1 LAIFTVTNLDDSGP
15 DSLRAEIIAANAGGT
30 PGTIQFAVAGTISL
44 LSTLPAVS
52 ADVLIDGTSA
62 PGYAGSGPVVAINC
76 NGFPGVVLGPGSGGS
91 ELLAVGVTNASGY
104 GVTLQD
110 SPETLAASS
119 IVSTGGG
126 VYATA
131 ASGQVIST
139 SGVVLGGTTGINIAG
154 GGAALNNG
162 GSIVGTTTYGVL
174 LQHGGTVTNQTGDI
188 IQGGKY
194 GVLVNNA
201 AGTVIN
207 SGSIGALRPVGPSG
221 SYVDPVGV
229 DLTAGGAVTNLSGGI
244 ISGSL
249 DGVRFANTVVNAGT
263 IIGSSFAIDGAS
275 VITNL
280 YGGTIIGGSA
290 GAIDAIGVGSVT
302 VINSGLITASSRYV
316 GFSLDRGTVTN
327 LSTGTISGVQD
338 ISFAGNYSGQHLVN
352 AGLINAGVNFY
363 GAGTVIN
370 ESYATITG
378 GLGASGSRFV
388 QQSLTVSNA
397 GTIEGVVS
405 AVSVL
410 AFPGATFA
418 SSVYSPM
425 LELAS
430 GASAGTLIGLG
441 SRYVFTN
448 ATIDSGANWNLGGDA
463 NTLASGTTLIDA
475 GTLTIAGTLFLDN
488 GTLVNS
494 DSLIN
499 DGTIVLET
507 GALATGNFSGDGT
520 IVFAGTGELVA
531 FTRAA
536 ATANVVAGFAPG
548 ETIELTGQTVTAV
561 SLVNVNTLQVDLLA
575 SDPVNITLDPA
586 QDYAPDVLE
595 YFNYGGNGF
604 ISVQPAPPSVSGA
617 VASQDVPAAEAI
629 APFAA
634 AAVTDINRNP
644 SDTVTVTLSD
654 PGLGSISDIQGG
666 SYNSADGVFTVT
678 GPPGTA
684 TTVLQSLK
692 FTPFAS
698 TNGFVTSE
706 SFTLAVSNDIGTAT
720 PATTSTI
727 MAVTQVLSLASSTRI
742 SISASPDGSG
752 FAVPQSGDTNEAVV
766 LTPSRG
772 GVYAVPAGEQAEFM
786 GGTTSAIL
794 LDSTVGN
801 AILAGNSGND
811 TIAATARGDSIID
824 GHGANLLFAGADVLV
839 SSNGGNDTVAALGD
853 AVSVKSAGANAL
865 VFGAFGSNAG
875 ALDVSLGDSQATL
888 SAGQSNTT
896 VTASGGDAL
905 IFGGFASPAGGL
917 SLVDTGHG
925 DTISAGNSNVTAT
938 LEGSAALVF
947 GDYGNA
953 SGGLN
958 LIDAGSGDTIAV
970 GNSPATVTGGGNGS
984 FVWGGS
990 GTLQF
995 AGGTGAATV
1004 VAGTGATTV
1013 TPGSGGTI
1021 LFGSAGS
1028 SVIAMGS
1035 NGLEYIAASG
1045 NETLNAGG
1053 SSGANTLVGGF
1064 NPSNADSIVGGSGND
1079 VMFAGAGADTLA
1091 GGGGANI
1098 FSFVASL
1105 THGAADVIADFNA
1118 NDVVF
1123 LNGYGA
1129 GDAAA
1134 ALGAAVSS
1142 GGSTTITLSDNT
1154 QITFLGIGSV
1164 AALQGHVFSG

>member
-1 LAIFTVTNLDDSGP
+1 MAVFTVTNLNDSGLG
-15 DSLRAEIIAANAGGT
+15 SLRAEITAANAGGT

-44 LSTLPAVS
+44 LSTLPALS

-62 PGYAGSGPVVAINC
+62 PGYAASGPVVAINC
-76 NGFPGVVLGPGSGGS
+76 NGFSGLVLGAGSGGS
-91 ELLAVGVTNASGY
+91 ELLAVGIANASGY
-104 GVTLQD
+104 GVTLQG

-119 IVSTGGG
+119 IVSTVGG

-131 ASGQVIST
+131 ASGQYIST
-139 SGVVLGGTTGINIAG
+139 SGVISAGTVGINIAG
-154 GGAALNNG
+154 SGAALNNA

-174 LQHGGTVTNQTGDI
+174 LQHGGTVTNQTGDL

-207 SGSIGALRPVGPSG
+207 SGSIGALRPVGPGG
-221 SYVDPVGV
+221 SYVNPVGV

-249 DGVRFANTVVNAGT
+249 DGVRFANAVVNGGT
-263 IIGSSFAIDGAS
+263 IIGSFLGIDGAS

-280 YGGTIIGGSA
+280 YGGTIVGGSE
-290 GAIDAIGVGSVT
+290 GAINAIGVGSVT
-302 VINSGLITASSRYV
+302 VINGGLITASNRYG
-316 GFSLDRGTVTN
+316 GFQLGRGTVTN
-327 LSTGTISGVQD
+327 LSTGTISGVQAV
-338 ISFAGNYSGQHLVN
+338 SFVGNYSGQQLVN
-352 AGLINAGVNFY
+352 AGLIDAGVNFY

-370 ESYATITG
+370 ESHATITDS
-378 GLGASGSRFV
+378 LGASGSRFV
-388 QQSLTVSNA
+388 QASLTVSNA
-397 GTIEGVVS
+397 GTIDGVVS
-405 AVSVL
+405 AARVL
-410 AFPGATFA
+410 AYPGATFA
-418 SSVYSPM
+418 SPVYSP
-425 LELAS
+425 LLQLAP
-430 GASAGTLIGLG
+430 GASTGTLTGLG

-448 ATIDSGANWNLGGDA
+448 ATIDSGANWNLAGGA

-494 DSLIN
+494 GSLIN
-499 DGTIVLET
+499 DGRIVLET
-507 GALATGNFSGDGT
+507 GTLTTGNFSGDGT
-520 IVFAGTGELVA
+520 IVFAGTNELVSFA
-531 FTRAA
+531 SAA

-561 SLVNVNTLQVDLLA
+561 SLVNANTLQVGLLA
-575 SDPVNITLDPA
+575 NDPVNITLDPA

-595 YFNYGGNGF
+595 FFNNGGNGF
-604 ISVQPAPPSVSGA
+604 ISVQPAPPSVSGV

-634 AAVTDINRNP
+634 AVISDINLNP
-644 SDTVTVTLSD
+644 SDTITVTLSNSA
-654 PGLGSISDIQGG
+654 LGSISDSQGG

-692 FTPFAS
+692 YTPIAS

-706 SFTLAVSNDIGTAT
+706 SFTLAVSNDIGPAT

-727 MAVTQVLSLASSTRI
+727 VAVTQVLSLVSSSRI

-752 FAVPQSGDTNEAVV
+752 FAAPQSGDTNEAVL
-766 LTPSRG
+766 LTPSQG
-772 GVYAVPAGEQAEFM
+772 GVYAVPAGEQAEFL

-839 SSNGGNDTVAALGD
+839 SSNGGHDTVSALGD
-853 AVSVKSAGANAL
+853 AVSVQSAGANAL
-865 VFGAFGSNAG
+865 VFGAFGTNAG
-875 ALDVSLGDSQATL
+875 ALNVSLGNAQATL

-905 IFGGFASPAGGL
+905 IFGGFASPAGSL
-917 SLVDTGHG
+917 SLLDTGHG
-925 DTISAGNSNVTAT
+925 DTISPGNSNVTAT

-947 GDYGNA
+947 GNYGNA

-958 LIDAGSGDTIAV
+958 LIDAGTGDTIAV
-970 GNSPATVTGGGNGS
+970 GNSPATLTGGGNGS

-990 GTLQF
+990 GPLQF
-995 AGGTGAATV
+995 TGGTGVATV

-1013 TPGSGGTI
+1013 TSGSGGTI

-1028 SVIAMGS
+1028 TMIAMGGH
-1035 NGLEYIAASG
+1035 GLEYVAGDG

-1053 SSGANTLVGGF
+1053 SSGANTLVGGL
-1064 NPSNADSIVGGSGND
+1064 NPGSAESIVGGSGND
-1079 VMFAGAGADTLA
+1079 VIFAGAGSDTLA
-1091 GGGGANI
+1091 GGGGANV

-1123 LNGYGA
+1123 LNGYGT
-1129 GDAAA
+1129 GDAAT

-1142 GGSTTITLSDNT
+1142 GGNTTITLSDNT
-1154 QITFLGIGSV
+1154 RITFLGIDSV
-1164 AALQGHVFSG
+1164 GALRGHVFSG